1 MSFKS
6 YPLIKINKPAT
17 SFPVKIFVQCFVLK
31 SAKEWQRQNIT
42 SRSILQVYENAI
54 TPLILYLGLTD
65 AELVKISNIFR
76 YDTFEAFKP
85 QAHPHS

>member
-54 TPLILYLGLTD
+54 TPLILYLGSTD
-65 AELVKISNIFR
+65 AELLTFFR